1 MFCCLDGK
9 SSHSTLG
16 TEILQCICGEMVGNF
31 TKNRNGEFFEAGI
44 KLTELNDHEG
54 SYVEYVLK
62 GGVDFRY
69 WLINESYF

>member
-1 MFCCLDGK
+1 
-9 SSHSTLG
+9 
-16 TEILQCICGEMVGNF
+16 MVGNF

-62 GGVDFRY
+62 GGVDFIY